1 MYFKGCLFV
10 LGCMIASSIAGVI
23 PILAQ
28 SEEFQNNGSYKFS
41 YETGNGIVREEVAY
55 GKILPRS
62 RDASS
67 NEGGESNESEEI
79 HVQRGSYSYT
89 APDGTVISVRYIAD
103 ENGFQPIYEHIPSKD
118 SSNSAEKSGRALK
131 LYASESKSA
140 PIPKI
145 SVSESSERSVD
156 EIKPQEKIA
165 PEIVPLDVSTVAPS
179 LVSEVTNAAIQKENP
194 EVVPM
199 SISTVASQSASA
211 VTSKSLSENVPNEIS
226 TVEPEISS
234 SSSIISEDTSEMVAE
249 ISSTSVPEEA
259 STIISQTES
268 ESDFNKVPTAIPE
281 NASTVISEQVSAG
294 STEEENLLVSTE
306 SVQAVTELKAIEESE
321 STTANVD
328 VSTIP
333 ASTAGPDQPLT
344 ETEQGT
350 IASAELPS
358 SDAPEQLA
366 SSEVSESSNS
376 TSAPEQASTTEAV
389 RQEAS

>member
-1 MYFKGCLFV
+1 MVIG
-10 LGCMIASSIAGVI
+10 SIAGVI
-23 PILAQ
+23 PILSQ
-28 SEEFQNNGSYKFS
+28 SEEFQHNGTYKFS
-41 YETGNGIVREEVAY
+41 YETGNGIIREEVAY

-67 NEGGESNESEEI
+67 NEGGESDESEEI
-79 HVQRGSYSYT
+79 HVQQGSYSYT

-103 ENGFQPIYEHIPSKD
+103 ENGFQPIYEHTPSKEN
-118 SSNSAEKSGRALK
+118 SNSAEKSGRALK
-131 LYASESKSA
+131 LHASETKSA

-145 SVSESSERSVD
+145 RVSESNEISSD

-165 PEIVPLDVSTVAPS
+165 PEIVEPVEVSTAAPQPQ
-179 LVSEVTNAAIQKENP
+179 LASEVSNSAILKENP

-199 SISTVASQSASA
+199 SVASQSAPA
-211 VTSKSLSENVPNEIS
+211 AISKSSSENVVNDVS

-234 SSSIISEDTSEMVAE
+234 SASIVPEETSEMIAE

-259 STIISQTES
+259 STNIPQTES
-268 ESDFNKVPTAIPE
+268 ASDINVVPSAVPE
-281 NASTVISEQVSAG
+281 IASTVISESAG
-294 STEEENLLVSTE
+294 STEDDNLLVSTE

-321 STTANVD
+321 STTSNVD

-350 IASAELPS
+350 TASAELPS
-358 SDAPEQLA
+358 SEAPEQLA

-389 RQEAS
+389 GQQAS